1 MNFTSCDRFP
11 ELFVFHRS
19 DSKIPSDERD
29 EERYYRQTSLSAPPP
44 ISLIFFFHPKDFPL
58 LQAGV

>member
-1 MNFTSCDRFP
+1 MNFTLCDRLP
-11 ELFVFHRS
+11 ELFVFCCC
-19 DSKIPSDERD
+19 DSKIPSDVLD
-29 EERYYRQTSLSAPPP
+29 EERYYRQTSLSPQL